1 MKEPFISLITPV
13 YNIEHLIGKTIES
26 ALEQTFADWEMIL
39 VDDGS
44 PDNAGKICDDYA
56 ARDARIRVVHKQNA
70 GLAAARNTGIEECR
84 GKYFLIFEGSDLLVS
99 KETLANICKTLDT
112 REVDI
117 YFARLQDMQEKGWEV
132 TNVQKEYC
140 VDGYFEEGG
149 KALFLKLVEND
160 DILALSSPVNKVF
173 RTAFVKEN
181 DLRFYPGI
189 YHDDDE
195 WLPRAISLSKISYF
209 TNDII
214 YNALAW
220 DGSLGGTVTD
230 KSLCKKAVD
239 KMFLALHCC
248 EDMDA
253 RCPGERGTAFLES
266 YFEYYFRIYQSGVLA
281 LNVIKDPSYLA
292 TVRDAVKKHDEIFR
306 YAGFCQSKRLRL
318 LSKLQKLFGTRFA
331 CKLILQRYRE

>member
-13 YNIEHLIGKTIES
+13 YNIERLIGKTIES
-26 ALEQTFADWEMIL
+26 ALEQSYADWEMIL

-44 PDNAGKICDDYA
+44 PDNAGKICDEYA
-56 ARDARIRVVHKQNA
+56 ARDERIRVIHQKNE
-70 GLAAARNTGIEECR
+70 GLAAARNTGIDACS

-99 KETLANICKTLDT
+99 KDTLSDICKTLEARD
-112 REVDI
+112 VDI

-132 TNVQKEYC
+132 TDRQKEYC
-140 VDGYFEEGG
+140 VNGYFDEGG
-149 KALFLKLVEND
+149 KALFQKLFENED
-160 DILALSSPVNKVF
+160 VLALSSPVNKVF

-195 WLPRAISLSKISYF
+195 WLPRAISLSKLSYF
-209 TNDII
+209 TNDIV

-220 DGSLGGTVTD
+220 DGSFGGAVSD

-239 KMFLALHCC
+239 KMFLSLHCC

-253 RCPGERGTAFLES
+253 RCPGERNTAFLRS

-281 LNVIKDPSYLA
+281 LNAIKDPAYLEA
-292 TVRDAVKKHDEIFR
+292 VRDAVKKYDRMFY
-306 YAGFCQSKRLRL
+306 YAGLCRPKSLRL
-318 LSKLQKLFGTRFA
+318 LSLLKKLFGTRFV
-331 CKLILQRYRE
+331 CKLMLKRYKK